1 MACTA
6 DAYRSILNR
15 LAKATVECLQHIVLV
30 SPTLGSHMVIE
41 QLLSELNLDVEVVS
55 FSTYLGDTR
64 VVDTTQ
70 PHQVLTSGV
79 KSKLYVGSTHTDS
92 RFIDRICVL

>member
-1 MACTA
+1 MSKTHC
-6 DAYRSILNR
+6 S
-15 LAKATVECLQHIVLV
+15 EV

-64 VVDTTQ
+64 VVDTAQ
-70 PHQVLTSGV
+70 PHVLTSGV
-79 KSKLYVGSTHTDS
+79 KSKLYVGSTRTDS
-92 RFIDRICVL
+92 RFIDRICTISSFEYPNR